1 MDGTLRTRVEEF
13 LDRHHVMTLAT
24 AGSGAPWAAAVF
36 YVRDGLRL
44 YFVSSPRSR
53 HAQDLAANPRV
64 AAAIQGECQGWTEI
78 EGVQLEGRV
87 APVDDA
93 ELPRVRALYGARF
106 PFLGNAGEVPP
117 AILAALAR
125 VRWYELVPEALYLL
139 DNSRG
144 FGHRERLL

>member
-1 MDGTLRTRVEEF
+1 MDDTLRTRVQEF

-24 AGSGAPWAAAVF
+24 EGPAGPWAAAVF

-53 HAQDLAANPRV
+53 HGQALAASPRV
-64 AAAIQGECQGWTEI
+64 AAAIHGECQAWSEI

-87 APVDDA
+87 APVDDRA
-93 ELPRVRALYGARF
+93 LSRVRALYAARF
-106 PFLGNAGEVPP
+106 PFVGKVGELPP
-117 AILAALAR
+117 ALVAALAR
-125 VRWYELVPEALYLL
+125 VRWYELVPEAIYLL
-139 DNSRG
+139 DNGAG

>member
-1 MDGTLRTRVEEF
+1 MDEALRDRVQAF

-24 AGSGAPWAAAVF
+24 AGPSGPWAAAVF

-53 HAQDLAANPRV
+53 HAQELAASPRV
-64 AAAIQGECQGWTEI
+64 AAAIHGECQAWSEI

-87 APVDDA
+87 APVEDR
-93 ELPRVRALYGARF
+93 ELARVRALYAARF
-106 PFLGNAGEVPP
+106 PFVGAAGEVPA

-139 DNSRG
+139 DNSLGLGNRQ
-144 FGHRERLL
+144 RLL

>member
-1 MDGTLRTRVEEF
+1 MDDTLRTRVQEF

-24 AGSGAPWAAAVF
+24 QGPDGPWAAAVF

-53 HAQDLAANPRV
+53 HGQALAASPRV
-64 AAAIQGECQGWTEI
+64 AAAIHGECLAWSEI
-78 EGVQLEGRV
+78 AGIQLEGRV
-87 APVDDA
+87 APVDDR
-93 ELPRVRALYGARF
+93 ELPKVRALYGARF
-106 PFLGNAGEVPP
+106 PFVGKAGELPP
-117 AILAALAR
+117 AILSALAR

-139 DNSRG
+139 DNSVR

>member
-1 MDGTLRTRVEEF
+1 MDDQLRDRVQAF

-24 AGSGAPWAAAVF
+24 AGPAGPWAAAVF

-53 HAQDLAANPRV
+53 HAQELAASPRV
-64 AAAIQGECQGWTEI
+64 AAAIHGECQGWAEI
-78 EGVQLEGRV
+78 EGVQLEGHA
-87 APVDDA
+87 APVDDRA
-93 ELPRVRALYGARF
+93 LPKVRALYGARF
-106 PFLGNAGEVPP
+106 PFVGKVGEVPP

-125 VRWYELVPEALYLL
+125 VRWFELVPEAIYLL
-139 DNSRG
+139 DNSLG

>member
-1 MDGTLRTRVEEF
+1 MDDTLRTRVQEF

-24 AGSGAPWAAAVF
+24 VGADGPWAAAVF

-53 HAQDLAANPRV
+53 HGQAFAASPRV
-64 AAAIQGECQGWTEI
+64 AAAIHGECLEWSEI

-87 APVDDA
+87 APVDDR

-106 PFLGNAGEVPP
+106 PFVGEVGELPS

-125 VRWYELVPEALYLL
+125 VRWYELVPDALYFL
-139 DNSRG
+139 DSSVG

>member
-1 MDGTLRTRVEEF
+1 MDDTLRRRVEEF

-24 AGSGAPWAAAVF
+24 TAAGAPWAAAVF

-53 HAQDLAANPRV
+53 HAQELASNPHV
-64 AAAIQGECQGWTEI
+64 AAAIQGECRNWVEI

-87 APVDDA
+87 APVGDG

-106 PFLGNAGEVPP
+106 PFLGEAPP
-117 AILAALAR
+117 AILTALAR

-144 FGHRERLL
+144 FGNRERLL